1 MRNWIIVLVVSL
13 LTLGSLRA
21 QEPTPTPAPAGPTL
35 NSIRARGELLCGVNQ
50 DVYGFGFL
58 DPNTG
63 DVAGF
68 EVTMCRALAAAIFGD
83 PAAAQMVIHSSRALA
98 LSALSN
104 GEVDVLLRDEAET
117 LTLDASGYQF
127 GPVVFYSGQGMLVR
141 SEGPADW
148 EALNDQTVCVTM
160 GSVAEEAL
168 PFAMRSRGLGV
179 QLLALESDAA
189 AWEALQEGRCDAQS
203 ANGIQLAIQRQRADD
218 PASYTVWEGVLYTR
232 EPIAP
237 LLRAGDDQ
245 WADIVRWTIY
255 GLLIAE
261 RLNLSSQ
268 TVNTLVRQEVGTDS
282 SGRPL
287 LETDADYIARVGPEV
302 ARLLDATLGTG
313 RPLGL
318 QANFMLP
325 VLQTVGNY
333 GEMVERHFG
342 VNSLLPLP
350 RGVNALVEAG
360 GWLYAPDWR

>member
-1 MRNWIIVLVVSL
+1 MRNWIIALFVSL
-13 LTLGSLRA
+13 MTVGSLHA

-63 DVAGF
+63 DVTGF
-68 EVTMCRALAAAIFGD
+68 QVTLCRALAAALFGD
-83 PAAAQMVIHSSRALA
+83 PAAAQMVIHSTREQALA
-98 LSALSN
+98 ALAA
-104 GEVDVLLRDEAET
+104 GELDVLLRDETET
-117 LTLDASGYQF
+117 LSLDSSGYQF
-127 GPVVFYSGQGMLVR
+127 GPVVFYSGQGMLIR
-141 SEGPADW
+141 SDGPADW
-148 EALNDQTVCVTM
+148 EALNDQTVCVTS

-179 QLLALESDAA
+179 QLLPLESDAA

-203 ANGIQLAIQRQRADD
+203 ANRVPLAIQRQRADD
-218 PASYTVWEGVLYTR
+218 PTSYTVWEDVLYTR

-245 WADIVRWTIY
+245 WADIVRWTMY
-255 GLLIAE
+255 GLLTAE
-261 RLNLSSQ
+261 RLNLSSAV
-268 TVNTLVRQEVGTDS
+268 VNTLVRQELGTDS

-287 LETDADYIARVGPEV
+287 LEVDADYVARVGPEV
-302 ARLLDATLGTG
+302 SRLLDATLGSG

-325 VLQTVGNY
+325 VLQTVGHY
-333 GEMVERHFG
+333 GEIVERHFG
-342 VNSLLPLP
+342 VNSVLPLP